1 MPLINFKAVNKR
13 KMPLRALVPIKQV
26 IEYTV
31 KIRVLKDN
39 TGVDKSGVKMSI
51 NPFCEIAL
59 EEAIRLKEKKL
70 VDEVTAV
77 TIGSPKT
84 QDMLRRALAMGA
96 DNAIQVTTEDAI
108 DQKIQPIHVSHI
120 LNELVK
126 QKNSDF
132 VILGKQSID
141 DDYNQ
146 TGQMLSSLLNWPMS
160 TFISKLE
167 RKDDSFY
174 VEREIDGGIQC
185 LEIPTNC
192 VLTCDLRL
200 NKPRY
205 PKLPDI
211 MKAKKKP
218 IEVREIAEFKLDELF
233 GVNLLNVQEPPV
245 RKGGVMVA
253 DVDELLDKLR
263 NEAKVL

>member
-1 MPLINFKAVNKR
+1 MK
-13 KMPLRALVPIKQV
+13 LRALVPIKQV

-31 KIRVLKDN
+31 KIRVLKDGS
-39 TGVDKSGVKMSI
+39 GVDKSGVKMSI

-59 EEAIRLKEKKL
+59 EEAIRLKEKKV

-77 TIGSPKT
+77 TIGSTKT
-84 QDMLRRALAMGA
+84 QEMLRRALAMGA
-96 DNAIQVTTEDAI
+96 DNAIQINTDEAI

-120 LNELVK
+120 LTEITR
-126 QKNSDF
+126 QKSSDF

-146 TGQMLSSLLNWPMS
+146 TGQMLSSLLDWPMS

-167 RKDDSFY
+167 RKEEGFY

-192 VLTCDLRL
+192 ILTCDLRL

-233 GVNLLNVQEPPV
+233 GVNVLKVEEPPV